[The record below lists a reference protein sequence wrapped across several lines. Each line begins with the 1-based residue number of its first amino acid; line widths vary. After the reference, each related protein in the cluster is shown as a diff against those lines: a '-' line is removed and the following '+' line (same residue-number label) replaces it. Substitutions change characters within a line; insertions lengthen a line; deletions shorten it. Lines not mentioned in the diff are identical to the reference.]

1 MAMYHVHRFNCPV
14 AILLAVQI
22 LEHQVLNVIV
32 VSSPYWNSV
41 KVVINLVG
49 FWMICNIGNN
59 AIPDV
64 QFPSV
69 LFTPV

>member
-1 MAMYHVHRFNCPV
+1 MFTALMAMHHVHRFNCPV

-41 KVVINLVG
+41 KVVINL
-49 FWMICNIGNN
+49 FRLNLKNT
-59 AIPDV
+59 
-64 QFPSV
+64 QFDK
-69 LFTPV
+69 LM

>member
-1 MAMYHVHRFNCPV
+1 MFTALMAMCHVHRFNYPV

-41 KVVINLVG
+41 KVAINLFRLNLKG
-49 FWMICNIGNN
+49 T
-59 AIPDV
+59 
-64 QFPSV
+64 QFDK
-69 LFTPV
+69 LI

>member
-1 MAMYHVHRFNCPV
+1 MAMCRVHRFNCPV

-41 KVVINLVG
+41 KVVINL
-49 FWMICNIGNN
+49 FRLNLKNT
-59 AIPDV
+59 
-64 QFPSV
+64 QFDK
-69 LFTPV
+69 LM